1 MEHDLENTLA
11 LLERTPAVLN
21 ALLRGLPEF
30 WTGRNEGEGTWNASE
45 IVAHL
50 IHCERTDWMPRARM
64 VLQYGEARAFDP
76 LDRSGNLRESE
87 GKPLGTLLDEF
98 ARLRAASLEE
108 LRAMNLREQDLNR
121 RGRHPSLGVVTLSQL
136 LAAWAAHDLTHL
148 HQLTRVMAYQ
158 YRETVGPWG
167 KYLGVMQCAGHS
179 SAA

>member
-1 MEHDLENTLA
+1 MEHDLEITLA

-21 ALLRGLPEF
+21 ALLRGLPEL

-50 IHCERTDWMPRARM
+50 IHCERTDWMPRARI
-64 VLQYGEARAFDP
+64 VLQHGEARAFDP

>member
-1 MEHDLENTLA
+1 VEHDLEITLA

-21 ALLRGLPEF
+21 ALLRGLPEL

-50 IHCERTDWMPRARM
+50 IHCERTDWMPRARI
-64 VLQYGEARAFDP
+64 VLQHGEARAFDP